1 MPARRWRSSL
11 LKRKLLRVLRHGIVQ
26 ELLVIVLILAVLYF
40 GIKGALILSLQ
51 TETPMMAVKSN
62 SMRHDDNWRE
72 YYELER
78 DPPVDTSGFPFQEGF
93 ERGDLVIVE
102 GVNSPGGIDIGDVIV
117 FNREGEAHPIV
128 HRVAV
133 IEDMQYKTKGDS
145 RRNPNPDPGW
155 IEFDD
160 VIGEVV
166 LVIPKLGY
174 LTLFW
179 TET

>member
-1 MPARRWRSSL
+1 MPVRRRRPGL
-11 LKRKLLRVLRHGIVQ
+11 LKRKLLRVLRHGVVQ

-40 GIKGALILSLQ
+40 GIKGALILSFQ
-51 TETPMMAVKSN
+51 TEVPMMAVKSN
-62 SMRHDDNWRE
+62 SMKHDDNGWRVH
-72 YYELER
+72 YERENY
-78 DPPVDTSGFPFQEGF
+78 DTSKFPFQGGF
-93 ERGDLVIVE
+93 ERGDLVIVR
-102 GVNSPGGIDIGDVIV
+102 GTHSPEDVDVGDVIV

-133 IEDMQYKTKGDS
+133 DENIRYKTKGDS
-145 RRNPNPDPGW
+145 PRNPNPDPGW
-155 IEFDD
+155 VEFED

-166 LVIPKLGY
+166 LVIPELGY